1 MIGSE
6 SVIQLDIFTYFFKE
20 FFDLLLLFVLIG
32 ILTKIKNK
40 SFYGL
45 LIVLL
50 FPITLLSVTDTFLT
64 GIALTIVFILLRVP
78 VWKRTPDCRINDL
91 FGYLLS
97 LSLYAIVPLF
107 SSIIATSG
115 SNLKFYVPIKN
126 GPLIASVM
134 VVLDWFISL
143 ILVILIKKNI
153 LNRSFSKD
161 EKNIFTMQL
170 AVFLTFVYLFGE
182 ILRKM
187 EVLGVF
193 RLIMVVFLVAQF
205 SFTIFL
211 TYLSIKKNQEKAE
224 LKNLK
229 EQIEMMNAYT
239 TDVEKNY
246 QELRKFRHDYK
257 NMLLGL
263 KAGKNESE
271 INRDYLE
278 QMMVYSHQMI
288 DTSVMRFSGISHLRI
303 ASIKSLIIT
312 KLLQAEQAGLNV
324 NFECLIPIDKINM
337 NEVKLI
343 RILGIL
349 LDNAVEAA
357 GESQDKFLTI
367 LFIDSSNT
375 IEISIENSYKGKLPS
390 IVKMNKEGFSSKGK
404 DRGLGLAN
412 IQDILSTAK
421 QTDVSYFS
429 DNGVFVSTITI
440 KKA

>member
-50 FPITLLSVTDTFLT
+50 FPFTLLSVTDTFLT

-115 SNLKFYVPIKN
+115 SNLKFNVPIKN
-126 GPLIASVM
+126 GPLIALVM
-134 VVLDWFISL
+134 VALDWSISL
-143 ILVILIKKNI
+143 ILVVLIKKNI

-193 RLIMVVFLVAQF
+193 RLIMVGFLVAQF

-211 TYLSIKKNQEKAE
+211 TYLSIKKNQEKVE

-288 DTSVMRFSGISHLRI
+288 DTSVMRFSGISQLRI
-303 ASIKSLIIT
+303 VSIKSLIIT

-349 LDNAVEAA
+349 LDNAIEAA

>member
-1 MIGSE
+1 MMGSE
-6 SVIQLDIFTYFFKE
+6 SVIHLDVFTYFFKE

-32 ILTKIKNK
+32 ILTKIKST

-64 GIALTIVFILLRVP
+64 GIALTIIFILLRVP
-78 VWKRTPDCRINDL
+78 VWKRIPDCRVNDL
-91 FGYLLS
+91 FGFLLS

-107 SSIIATSG
+107 SSIILTSG
-115 SNLKFYVPIKN
+115 LNLKFYVSLKN
-126 GPLIASVM
+126 GPLVALMM
-134 VVLDWFISL
+134 VVLDWVISL
-143 ILVILIKKNI
+143 ILVIPLKKNV
-153 LNRSFSKD
+153 LNHSFSKD

-170 AVFLTFVYLFGE
+170 AVFLTFVYLFGD

-193 RLIMVVFLVAQF
+193 RLIMVGVLVAQF

-211 TYLSIKKNQEKAE
+211 TYLSIKKNREKVE
-224 LKNLK
+224 LENLK
-229 EQIEMMNAYT
+229 DQMEMMNAYT

-263 KAGKNESE
+263 KASENESGVNQE
-271 INRDYLE
+271 YLD
-278 QMMVYSHQMI
+278 QMIAYSYQMI
-288 DTSVMRFSGISHLRI
+288 DTSVMRFSGISHLKI

-312 KLLQAEQAGLNV
+312 KLLQAEQAGLIV
-324 NFECLIPIDKINM
+324 NFECLVPIDMINM
-337 NEVKLI
+337 DEVKLI

-349 LDNAVEAA
+349 VDNATEAA
-357 GESQDKFLTI
+357 SDSQNKFLTI
-367 LFIDSSNT
+367 LFIDSSDT

-390 IVKMNKEGFSSKGK
+390 IAKMSKEGFSSKGK

-412 IQDILSTAK
+412 VQEILSTAR
-421 QTDVSYFS
+421 QADVTYFA
-429 DNGVFVSTITI
+429 DNGLFVSTITI